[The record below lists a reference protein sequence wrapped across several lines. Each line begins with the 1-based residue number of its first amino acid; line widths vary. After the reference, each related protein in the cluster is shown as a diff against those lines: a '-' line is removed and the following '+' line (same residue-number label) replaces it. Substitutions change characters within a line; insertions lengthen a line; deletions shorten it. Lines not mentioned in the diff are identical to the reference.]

1 MGGATAGT
9 EVGMSGIC
17 PMGMGGSGAKA
28 NGTAETRAQAQPP
41 QPYQPQPSQQ
51 RPQQPRTTYADQPP
65 YADYIGLDRLLGLQH
80 PRTDEPAEMS
90 FVIASQVMELLFALL
105 KHEWTVARGLLDRDE
120 VADATRVLRRS
131 VRQTDVLVDS
141 WDLLATLTP
150 AEFGAFREA
159 LGEASGFQSHLYRE
173 LEFLLGLKRP
183 DATRLYAGVPAVHA
197 ELDAAL
203 RAPSLYDAALAA
215 LHRRGLP
222 VPAATLE
229 ADRTRAYQ
237 PAPGVEA
244 AWAEVFATGTAYPDL
259 RDLGEVLTDIS
270 ERWTRWRERHLA
282 ATLRALGNRPGTGG
296 SSGAEWLERTVRDR
310 VFPDLWTMR
319 TSVI

>member
-17 PMGMGGSGAKA
+17 PMGMGGSSAA
-28 NGTAETRAQAQPP
+28 NGTAEPRAQAQPQQPP
-41 QPYQPQPSQQ
+41 QPT
-51 RPQQPRTTYADQPP
+51 PQQPRTAYADQPP
-65 YADYIGLDRLLGLQH
+65 YADYVGLDRLLSLQH

-131 VRQTDVLVDS
+131 VRQADVLVDS

-173 LEFLLGLKRP
+173 LEFLLGLKR
-183 DATRLYAGVPAVHA
+183 ANVMRLYAGVPSVHA

-203 RAPSLYDAALAA
+203 HAPSLYDAALAA

-222 VPAATLE
+222 VPTATLE
-229 ADRTRAYQ
+229 ADRTRPYQ
-237 PAPGVEA
+237 PDPGVEA
-244 AWAEVFATGTAYPDL
+244 AWAEVFATGTAHPDL
-259 RDLGEVLTDIS
+259 RDLGEVLTDLS

>member
-9 EVGMSGIC
+9 EVDMSGIC
-17 PMGMGGSGAKA
+17 PMGMGGGASGAGA
-28 NGTAETRAQAQPP
+28 GGGDTAEPRAQAQA
-41 QPYQPQPSQQ
+41 QAQAQA
-51 RPQQPRTTYADQPP
+51 RPQQPRTAYADQPP
-65 YADYIGLDRLLGLQH
+65 YADYIGLDRLLSLQH

-105 KHEWTVARGLLDRDE
+105 KHEWTVARDLLDRDE

-131 VRQTDVLVDS
+131 VRQAEVLVDS

-173 LEFLLGLKRP
+173 LEFLLGLKRSN
-183 DATRLYAGVPAVHA
+183 ALRLYAGVPAVHD
-197 ELDAAL
+197 ELEASL

-222 VPAATLE
+222 VPAHVLD
-229 ADRTRAYQ
+229 ADRTHPYQ
-237 PAPGVEA
+237 PDPGVEA

-296 SSGAEWLERTVRDR
+296 SSGADWLERTVRDR

-319 TSVI
+319 TAVI

>member
-1 MGGATAGT
+1 MVSATAGAP
-9 EVGMSGIC
+9 VDMAGDMAGVC
-17 PMGMGGSGAKA
+17 PMGGGGPAS
-28 NGTAETRAQAQPP
+28 P
-41 QPYQPQPSQQ
+41 
-51 RPQQPRTTYADQPP
+51 PRTAYPDAPP
-65 YADYIGLDRLLGLQH
+65 YSDYIGLEQLLSLQQ
-80 PRTDEPAEMS
+80 PRTDEPTEMS

-105 KHEWTVARGLLDRDE
+105 KHEWTTARDLLEQDRAAE
-120 VADATRVLRRS
+120 ATRVLRRS
-131 VRQTDVLVDS
+131 VRQADVLVNS

-159 LGEASGFQSHLYRE
+159 LGEASGFQSHLYRQ
-173 LEFLLGLKRP
+173 LEFMLGYKRANIIRP
-183 DATRLYAGVPAVHA
+183 YAGVPNVHA

-203 RAPSLYDAALAA
+203 HAPSLYDAALGV

-222 VPAATLE
+222 VPAHKLTG
-229 ADRTRAYQ
+229 DRTRAYEPD
-237 PAPGVEA
+237 PAVEQ
-244 AWAEVFATGTAYPDL
+244 AWAEVYATGTAHQDL

-270 ERWTRWRERHLA
+270 ERWTRWRERHLS

-296 SSGAEWLERTVRDR
+296 SSGAEWLERTVRVR